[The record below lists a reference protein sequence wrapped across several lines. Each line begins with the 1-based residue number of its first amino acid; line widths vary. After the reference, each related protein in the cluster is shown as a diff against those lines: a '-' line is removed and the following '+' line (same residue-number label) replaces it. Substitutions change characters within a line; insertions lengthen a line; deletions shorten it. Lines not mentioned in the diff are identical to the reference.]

1 MGLDF
6 GSLLMS
12 SLMFFDEFL
21 WNNPDLKYR
30 DDFILAVDEGE
41 GVLQYLLE
49 DSVLRFLSISCPYWI

>member
-21 WNNPDLKYR
+21 WNKPDLRYR
-30 DDFILAVDEGE
+30 DDFILPVDEGE
-41 GVLQYLLE
+41 GVLQYLFE
-49 DSVLRFLSISCPYWI
+49 DSVLRFLSISFPYWI

>member
-1 MGLDF
+1 MGLDL

-21 WNNPDLKYR
+21 WNNPDLRYR

-49 DSVLRFLSISCPYWI
+49 DSVLRFLSISFPYWI